1 MSDLVDFFVFLF
13 GCVGITSIIVD
24 GEIFKPVKDYIH
36 NKVPEFF
43 NSLLNCYQCSGF
55 WVGIIFATVI
65 NYKYLNNLPNI
76 ASLILYGGL
85 VSAASY
91 FYALYLT
98 YLEANS
104 MVQFNDYPSSEPE
117 ENKPE
122 ENKPEEN
129 TNNVGDN

>member
-76 ASLILYGGL
+76 ASGVTSILPEKKAF
-85 VSAASY
+85 SCSP
-91 FYALYLT
+91 
-98 YLEANS
+98 
-104 MVQFNDYPSSEPE
+104 PSFI
-117 ENKPE
+117 
-122 ENKPEEN
+122 
-129 TNNVGDN
+129 TFL